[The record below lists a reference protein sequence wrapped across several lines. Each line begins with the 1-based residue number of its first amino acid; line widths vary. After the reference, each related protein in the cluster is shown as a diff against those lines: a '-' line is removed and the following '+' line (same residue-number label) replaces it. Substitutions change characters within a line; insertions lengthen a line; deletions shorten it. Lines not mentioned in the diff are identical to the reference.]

1 MESMLL
7 AMVVG
12 SGQQLQEVPICLWQW
27 FPNNSALLNFMSQN
41 CLPGA
46 EVSVFTMMVGGNTF

>member
-12 SGQQLQEVPICLWQW
+12 SDQQLQEVL
-27 FPNNSALLNFMSQN
+27 FAYGSGSQTIQH
-41 CLPGA
+41 
-46 EVSVFTMMVGGNTF
+46 F